1 MFLEILQAYTGVGCH
16 AQLPNP
22 GIKPRA
28 PALQTDSLLAETPG
42 KPQLLVGIPLT
53 FFFLT
58 WLLIVLL
65 KGQTKTERLLFK
77 LQYAVK

>member
-22 GIKPRA
+22 GIKPRS
-28 PALQTDSLLAETPG
+28 PALQADSLLAETPG

-53 FFFLT
+53 FFFFNMAT
-58 WLLIVLL
+58 YCPP
-65 KGQTKTERLLFK
+65 ERTNK
-77 LQYAVK
+77 N